1 MSKEQFFDDDIVCGA
16 AVATCEDLSSPK
28 RGIDGDQDRLFGTS
42 DTTNQRKKITKTTD
56 PEIGN
61 DTKNSHN
68 TTRREVADDEGNSA
82 KTKTEFVYLIGIQLW
97 SKQKGILYNSS
108 ELQITHHTERPI
120 S

>member
-1 MSKEQFFDDDIVCGA
+1 MSGEQFFDDDTVCGA
-16 AVATCEDLSSPK
+16 AVATCEDLSSSK
-28 RGIDGDQDRLFGTS
+28 RGIDGDEDRLFGTS

-68 TTRREVADDEGNSA
+68 TTRREVAEDEGNSTN
-82 KTKTEFVYLIGIQLW
+82 TKIEFVYPI
-97 SKQKGILYNSS
+97 SRQKGLLYNSF
-108 ELQITHHTERPI
+108 ELQITHHTEKPI

>member
-1 MSKEQFFDDDIVCGA
+1 MSGEQFFDDDTVCGA

-28 RGIDGDQDRLFGTS
+28 RGIDGDEDRLFGTN

-68 TTRREVADDEGNSA
+68 TTRREVADDEGDST
-82 KTKTEFVYLIGIQLW
+82 KTKTELVYLIGVIWL
-97 SKQKGILYNSS
+97 KQKGLLYNCF
-108 ELQITHHTERPI
+108 ELQITQHTEKPI